1 MGGPPGSDDVKI
13 GKLSI
18 CVELCVGDVMT
29 PCRDHDV
36 EYSMIDD
43 VISTSFDVVISM
55 FHQKRSLR

>member
-36 EYSMIDD
+36 EYSMIEM
-43 VISTSFDVVISM
+43 SYTPPRSM
-55 FHQKRSLR
+55 LLFPSKT